1 MGTLVRVAKTTDLAP
16 GQGKTVEANGREI
29 ALFNVGG
36 TFYAIDNTCKH
47 RGGSLGEGELDGTV
61 VTCPLHAWTYD
72 VSSGECFD
80 DPACAIDRFAV
91 QFGVY
96 VVRDERT
103 ATLTHNLRTTV
114 IGPDGRLRKT
124 FDGSDWTPGDLL
136 ASLRQP

>member
-1 MGTLVRVAKTTDLAP
+1 MGNFVKVAEAKDLAP

-72 VSSGECFD
+72 VTSGECFD
-80 DPACAIDRFAV
+80 DPSCAIYRFPV
-91 QFGVY
+91 KVEGNDVLIE
-96 VVRDERT
+96 V
-103 ATLTHNLRTTV
+103 
-114 IGPDGRLRKT
+114 
-124 FDGSDWTPGDLL
+124 
-136 ASLRQP
+136 

>member
-16 GQGKTVEANGREI
+16 GQGKTAEANGREI
-29 ALFNVGG
+29 PLFNVGG

-91 QFGVY
+91 KI
-96 VVRDERT
+96 E
-103 ATLTHNLRTTV
+103 
-114 IGPDGRLRKT
+114 
-124 FDGSDWTPGDLL
+124 GDDVLVEV
-136 ASLRQP
+136 